1 MKNIT
6 VIKLLIM
13 TLLIVLACSEN
24 KDDEHPLS
32 VAVDCMDN
40 AFKQT
45 YLCSYQTNEICLIKG
60 VALEVYEY
68 GRQINV
74 IEDLKGNFFDNSS
87 IFVWGAGMPSN
98 PEVVVMTNER
108 MDNILQYN
116 INDTLIMFVK
126 KIDKVYHGIGIE
138 KVGDFAT
145 LGCQRSTLK
154 YSNGYVTGNINLFE
168 ATSTEDWNELQ
179 KEWDDFLNSNEQPAW
194 WLSKNFMPEP
204 FIFAYNALINYDSFY
219 FVKGLVL
226 DSKEKYGKQMKLIT
240 DLKGNFPEAATY
252 FTVWGDCCPDN
263 FRSGRFDNL
272 NFYNDKDTL
281 LMLLLPVPDV
291 SSWDY
296 VEKSGDFETMS
307 YSFSVLKLS
316 NNYVNGYI
324 TSCFRGEEVME
335 WEKFIELIKQ

>member
-1 MKNIT
+1 MKKIFL
-6 VIKLLIM
+6 IKLLIII
-13 TLLIVLACSEN
+13 LLIISACSEN
-24 KDDEHPLS
+24 KEDEPPIPS
-32 VAVDCMDN
+32 AVDCMDN

-45 YLCSYQTNEICLIKG
+45 YLCNFQTNEIFLIKG
-60 VALEVYEY
+60 VALEVNEY

-74 IEDLKGNFFDNSS
+74 IEDLKGNFSDNSS

-98 PEVVVMTNER
+98 LEVVVMTNER
-108 MDNILQYN
+108 VDNILQYN

-126 KIDKVYHGIGIE
+126 KIDKLYHDIGIE
-138 KVGDFAT
+138 KGGDFTT
-145 LGCQRSTLK
+145 LSCQRSTLK

-168 ATSTEDWNELQ
+168 EESIKDWNELL
-179 KEWDDFLNSNEQPAW
+179 KEWDDFLNSNEKPSW
-194 WLSKNFMPEP
+194 WIAKNYMPEP
-204 FIFAYNALINYDSFY
+204 FIITYNALINYDSFY

-226 DSKEKYGKQMKLIT
+226 DSKDKYGKQIKLIK

-272 NFYNDKDTL
+272 NLYNNQDTL

-296 VEKSGDFETMS
+296 VEEPGDFMTMS

-316 NNYVNGYI
+316 DNYVCGYI
-324 TSCFRGEEVME
+324 TSCFRGEEVIE
-335 WEKFIELIKQ
+335 WEYFKELIK